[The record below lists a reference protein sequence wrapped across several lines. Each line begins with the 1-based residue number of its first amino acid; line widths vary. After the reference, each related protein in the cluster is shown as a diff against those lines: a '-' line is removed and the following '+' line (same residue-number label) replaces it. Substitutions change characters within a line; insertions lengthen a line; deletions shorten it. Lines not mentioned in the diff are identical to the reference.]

1 MAMEIPI
8 LRTKRLVLRPLELHD
23 AAAVQRLFPQWEIVR
38 YLAASVPWPYPA
50 DGALTF
56 IRDAAL
62 PGMLEGR
69 EWHWSIRLATV
80 PAELIGIISLR
91 DETDNNRGFW
101 LSPEWHGQ
109 GLMTEA
115 SAAVTAYWFEVL
127 GKPVLRAPKAAPN
140 EPSRRISQRQAMR
153 LVRIDDRD
161 YVSGRFSEEIWEIT
175 AEEWRRLNY
184 RQANE

>member
-1 MAMEIPI
+1 
-8 LRTKRLVLRPLELHD
+8 LRPLELHD
-23 AAAVQRLFPQWEIVR
+23 ATAVQRLFPQWEVVR

-62 PGMLEGR
+62 PAMVEGR
-69 EWHWSIRLATV
+69 EWHWSIRLATA

-91 DETDNNRGFW
+91 DEADNNRGFW
-101 LSPEWHGQ
+101 LSREWRGQ

-140 EPSRRISQRQAMR
+140 EPSRRMSRRQAMR
-153 LVRIDDRD
+153 LVKIEDQD
-161 YVSGRFSEEIWEIT
+161 YVSGRFSTEIWEIT
-175 AEEWRRLNY
+175 VDEWRRLN
-184 RQANE
+184 RSQANE